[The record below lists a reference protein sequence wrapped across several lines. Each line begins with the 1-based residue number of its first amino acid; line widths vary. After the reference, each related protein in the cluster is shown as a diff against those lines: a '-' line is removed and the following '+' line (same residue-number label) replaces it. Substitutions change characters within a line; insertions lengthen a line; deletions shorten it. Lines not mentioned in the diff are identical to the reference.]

1 MFKRGNNAKIVKKTN
16 TNSPMERLYKKFVS
30 TDAGDIPFE
39 VSVPS
44 SIDEKSIIGEGVV
57 IEGKFTGSGNLIIEG
72 LMKGN
77 VELDGNS
84 ITIGPKGRIEGEI
97 IVKDAVISGQMN
109 GKLDAVG
116 MVNIARHANF
126 CGEIKAK
133 NISIDDG
140 AYVKGKIEL
149 DRDPIAQL
157 KLPIE

>member
-1 MFKRGNNAKIVKKTN
+1 MFKRGNNTKIVKEKTH
-16 TNSPMERLYKKFVS
+16 TNRPEEKFYKKFIS
-30 TDAGDIPFE
+30 TDAGDNPFA

-44 SIDEKSIIGEGVV
+44 PIDEKSIIGEGVV

-72 LMKGN
+72 LMRGN

-97 IVKDAVISGQMN
+97 IVKDAMISGQMN
-109 GKLDAVG
+109 GKLNAVG

-149 DRDPIAQL
+149 DRDPIT
-157 KLPIE
+157 